1 MRADEET
8 SGGHPGSSFSLRS
21 LLYAAAFVASY
32 WVLQEVAFA
41 LVSGPPWIPLIWP
54 PAGLATAALLLAP
67 RRRWPVYLALTGA
80 AAVAGNYVH
89 GQPHLASWLYGG
101 YNTLVPLAGAVAFL
115 ELNDGRARLATTT
128 DLRNLVIGPCLI
140 APMLTSVLGIA
151 VFVWAGVL
159 PGEELLL
166 QWEHHWV
173 GQGLG
178 VLALVPVALA
188 GRRHVSDLGWSRG
201 TLEPLALVLAIG
213 AGAWWSLRGGSV
225 AVGSGLLLE
234 LAPFLLLYWLGARYG
249 TAAGALGA
257 TLATGVIVALTM
269 VGTSFELFGAAT
281 GEQAVRVLRAILV
294 AIILPTLA
302 LGVTVEE
309 RTRAQEERARA
320 KEEVAEARER
330 EIERLTELETMR
342 REFVNRAAHELKT
355 PLTPMLFQAKAL
367 ASGMLGDVSKEQSD
381 SLDVLERN
389 LGRLD
394 ELVDDLIISVQL
406 QGGELDLEPGHVDL
420 DELIE
425 EGVDAYRSVAEQRGI
440 TLEIAGGD
448 EAPPAWGDRERLAR
462 VVAILLDNAIR
473 FTPTGGRVAVRTVVD
488 GDDVGFEV
496 EDTGPGLTE
505 EQAEDAFEPFL
516 QPIDP
521 PSDATPSSGL
531 GLHIARGIVEG
542 HDGAI
547 EHSSPPEGIGSRFTV
562 RIPQASADR
571 APEAVQQDRS
581 RA

>member
-1 MRADEET
+1 MA
-8 SGGHPGSSFSLRS
+8 G
-21 LLYAAAFVASY
+21 Y
-32 WVLQEVAFA
+32 WALQEVAFE

-67 RRRWPVYLALTGA
+67 RRRWPVYLALTA
-80 AAVAGNYVH
+80 AASVAGNYVH
-89 GQPHLASWLYGG
+89 GQPHVASWLYGG

-115 ELNDGRARLATTT
+115 ELNDGRARLETTI
-128 DLRNLVIGPCLI
+128 DLRNLLLGPCVA
-140 APMLTSVLGIA
+140 APIVTSALGIA

-178 VLALVPVALA
+178 VLALVPLALA
-188 GRRHVSDLGWSRG
+188 GRRHVADLDLSRE

-225 AVGSGLLLE
+225 AVGTGLILE

-269 VGTSFELFGAAT
+269 TGTSLELFGTAT
-281 GEQAVRVLRAILV
+281 GEQAVRVLRAVLV

-309 RTRAQEERARA
+309 RTRAQEARARA

-330 EIERLTELETMR
+330 EIERLTELEAMR

-367 ASGMLGDVSKEQSD
+367 ASGMLGDVSEEQSD

-406 QGGELDLEPGHVDL
+406 QGDELDLESGHVDL

-425 EGVDAYRSVAEQRGI
+425 DGIDAYRSVAEQRGI
-440 TLEIAGGD
+440 TLEIDDGD
-448 EAPPAWGDRERLAR
+448 EVPQAWGDRERLDR
-462 VVAILLDNAIR
+462 VVAILLDNAVR
-473 FTPTGGRVAVRTVVD
+473 FTPEGGRVTVRTVVD
-488 GDDVGFEV
+488 GNDVGVEV

-505 EQAEDAFEPFL
+505 TQAEDAFEPFL

-521 PSDATPSSGL
+521 PSGSAPSSGL
-531 GLHIARGIVEG
+531 GLHIARGIVEAHG
-542 HDGAI
+542 GSI
-547 EHSSPPEGIGSRFTV
+547 EHSSPPERIGSRFTV
-562 RIPQASADR
+562 RLPRASAVR
-571 APEAVQQDRS
+571 APEVVQQDRS